1 MKTVLLYAALFTGLT
16 ANVTSFAQTPPPP
29 TQYTHTIQ
37 SQQSPISATVFNL
50 GAKTIFPVS
59 SVLITGRNDAIL
71 VDAQFSK
78 ADAQQL
84 VEEIKASGK
93 TLQQIYISHG
103 DPDYYFGLA
112 VIHAA
117 FPEASIVA
125 TPATVAHIKA
135 TYAQKQKIW
144 NPQLGENAPA
154 SIIIPEVLESDH
166 LLLEDNKIQIIGLK
180 GVTPDR
186 TVLWI
191 PSLKTVVGGIPVSY
205 GSHVWMADTKDSQA
219 RQNWLLTLNNIRA
232 LKPEVIIPGHFLGN
246 LPTGMTAL
254 DFTETYIRTFNTA
267 VAESKN
273 AQELI
278 EKMKKHY
285 PNLPAGQGLE
295 ISAKVSKGEMSWQ

>member
-1 MKTVLLYAALFTGLT
+1 MKRVITYAGLVTGLMV
-16 ANVTSFAQTPPPP
+16 AGAPFAQTPHHVSSA
-29 TQYTHTIQ
+29 HTIQ
-37 SQQSPISATVFNL
+37 SQQSPISATVFNQ
-50 GAKTIFPVS
+50 GDKAIFPVS
-59 SVLITGRNDAIL
+59 SVLITGKTNAIL

-78 ADAQQL
+78 ADAEQL
-84 VEEIKASGK
+84 VAEIKASGK

-103 DPDYYFGLA
+103 DPDYYFGLE

-117 FPEASIVA
+117 FPEADIVA

-135 TYAQKQKIW
+135 THTHKQKIW
-144 NPQLGENAPA
+144 NPKLGKNAPA
-154 SIIIPEVLESDH
+154 TIIIPEVLDSDH
-166 LLLEDNKIQIIGLK
+166 LLLEGNTIKIIGLK
-180 GVTPDR
+180 GPTPDR

-219 RQNWLLTLNNIRA
+219 RENWLLTLNNIRA
-232 LKPEVIIPGHFLGN
+232 LKPQAIIPGHFLGN

-254 DFTETYIRTFNTA
+254 DFTENYIRTFNTA

-278 EKMKKHY
+278 EKMKTRY
-285 PNLPAGQGLE
+285 PNLPAGPGLE
-295 ISAKVSKGEMSWQ
+295 ISAKVSKGEMAW

>member
-1 MKTVLLYAALFTGLT
+1 MKTAITYAALVAGLMATG
-16 ANVTSFAQTPPPP
+16 ASFAQTP
-29 TQYTHTIQ
+29 TQHATSTHTVQ

-50 GAKTIFPVS
+50 GDKTIFPVS
-59 SVLITGRNDAIL
+59 SVLITGKTDAIL
-71 VDAQFSK
+71 VDTQFSK

-84 VEEIKASGK
+84 VAEIKASGK

-135 TYAQKQKIW
+135 TYAQKQKTW
-144 NPQLGENAPA
+144 NPQLGENAPTA
-154 SIIIPEVLESDH
+154 IIIPEALESDH
-166 LLLEDNKIQIIGLK
+166 LLLEGNKIQIIGLK
-180 GVTPDR
+180 GPTPDR

-205 GSHVWMADTKDSQA
+205 GSHIWMADTKDNQA

-232 LKPEVIIPGHFLGN
+232 LKPEAIIPGHFLGK

-254 DFTETYIRTFNTA
+254 NFTETYIRTFNTA

-278 EKMKKHY
+278 EKMKKYY

-295 ISAKVSKGEMSWQ
+295 ISAKVSKGEMSW